1 MSRRHALGALVGAAA
16 AVFLVT
22 ACGQQQI
29 TPRVEEPSLPPTST
43 ATAANVAVP
52 AWLASTYV
60 DTPTTCLVEPVRPSD
75 TVPACLLGW
84 SQVRPI
90 GTLIRPGAAVP
101 VPADLAGYYQ
111 LASGG
116 DCPAPS
122 LTGPSCGE
130 RPCPA
135 AEPRA
140 DQIPLCVLGWEWT
153 DGRRVG

>member
-1 MSRRHALGALVGAAA
+1 MSRHALGALVVAAA
-16 AVFLVT
+16 FLVA
-22 ACGQQQI
+22 ACGGQQQ
-29 TPRVEEPSLPPTST
+29 TPQRGTSLPPTSS
-43 ATAANVAVP
+43 AAAANVSVP

-90 GTLIRPGAAVP
+90 GALVRPGAPVP
-101 VPADLAGYYQ
+101 VPADLAGYYR

-130 RPCPA
+130 RPCPV

-140 DQIPLCVLGWEWT
+140 DQIPLCVLGWEWV
-153 DGRRVG
+153 DGRVG